1 MKFETFSS
9 RKGRV
14 YFRKIGESSLIFK
27 DKFYGQIRHF
37 SIFMNFVQFGFC
49 TLTNVYFI
57 AQLLYLFISVSL
69 YLSKYLF
76 IHLFICLFVYLP
88 IYLPM
93 YIYQYIFLC
102 IYLFKYLSI
111 YLICAFIPKYI
122 FTYMLKIV
130 FFSKWLNPIAVVSN
144 YGK

>member
-57 AQLLYLFISVSL
+57 AQLLYLLISGWL
-69 YLSKYLF
+69 YLSKYLY
-76 IHLFICLFVYLP
+76 IHLSICLYVYLS

-93 YIYQYIFLC
+93 YIYIYIFIYISMHLYQN
-102 IYLFKYLSI
+102 IYLHIMLRIVNFFKMIESH
-111 YLICAFIPKYI
+111 C
-122 FTYMLKIV
+122 
-130 FFSKWLNPIAVVSN
+130 SSN